1 MHHRGQDPTRGH
13 RGGPGQERGLSTVT
27 FIGSYPAADFRLRP
41 PLPEVAFLGRSNVGK
56 SSLINAV
63 VGRRA
68 LAHTSKTPGKTR
80 MVNVFN
86 VEDRYYLVDLPG
98 YGYARAS
105 KPDRHR
111 FHKLLQEYLTTRQ
124 PLAGA
129 IWLLDVRREP
139 SAEDRQMAE
148 LLAERGTP
156 TLAAIT
162 KADKLGRT
170 RRMERTREILDAVGM
185 TEEQCVVTSSRTR
198 DGIEQLREAV
208 AGLVDAWSEG
218 AQ

>member
-1 MHHRGQDPTRGH
+1 
-13 RGGPGQERGLSTVT
+13 V
-27 FIGSYPAADFRLRP
+27 
-41 PLPEVAFLGRSNVGK
+41 LPEVAFLGRSNVGK

-86 VEDRYYLVDLPG
+86 VGDRYYLVDLPG
-98 YGYARAS
+98 YGWARAS
-105 KPDRHR
+105 KPDRRR
-111 FHKLLQEYLTTRQ
+111 FHELLQQYLTTRQ

-139 SAEDRQMAE
+139 SVEDRQMAE
-148 LLAERGTP
+148 LLAERGIP
-156 TLAAIT
+156 ILAAIT
-162 KADKLGRT
+162 KADKLGRA
-170 RRMERTREILDAVGM
+170 RRMERTSEILDAVGM

-198 DGIEQLREAV
+198 DGIEQLQEAV
-208 AGLVDAWSEG
+208 AGLVDTWTRG
-218 AQ
+218 GQ

>member
-1 MHHRGQDPTRGH
+1 MHHRGQDPTRGY
-13 RGGPGQERGLSTVT
+13 RGGPGQERGLSTVS

-41 PLPEVAFLGRSNVGK
+41 LLPEVAFLGRSNVGK

-86 VEDRYYLVDLPG
+86 VGDRYYLVDLPG
-98 YGYARAS
+98 YGWARAS
-105 KPDRHR
+105 KPDRRR
-111 FHKLLQEYLTTRQ
+111 FHELLQEYLTTRQ
-124 PLAGA
+124 PLAGV

-139 SAEDRQMAE
+139 SAEDRQMAA
-148 LLAERGTP
+148 LMAERGIP

-162 KADKLGRT
+162 KADKLGRA
-170 RRMERTREILDAVGM
+170 RRLERTGEILDAVGM

-218 AQ
+218 EQ